1 MAVGTNR
8 WKLGLFV
15 LVGCG
20 VALAALLLLGARSW
34 GKKTAEVVSYF
45 DESVQGLEIG
55 TSVKFRGVTVG
66 RVSDIDIARD
76 LRHVQVTCELSVEKV
91 SKLDL
96 GISAKGL
103 RRKAPMP
110 PGLRVQ
116 LAQTGITGVRFVL
129 IDFFDPKTN
138 PAEALP
144 FPTPSNY
151 IPTASSTMKNLED
164 TFTKTAGRFPEIA
177 DEAARAMIQ
186 VRMVAEQIQA
196 GRLPDRATETMN
208 QANASLA
215 ELSKQLKALN
225 LSQLSNEADKNLK
238 EFNGV
243 LVRTNALLTRLD
255 GEQGL
260 FHNAE
265 RSADAIGEV
274 ARGARSLGPELE
286 LTLRE
291 VRGAAHSIKRLADDL
306 DRDPDMLLKGRAQ
319 TRKP

>member
-1 MAVGTNR
+1 
-8 WKLGLFV
+8 LFV
-15 LVGCG
+15 LVGFG

-34 GKKTAEVVSYF
+34 GKKTVEVVSYF
-45 DESVQGLEIG
+45 DESVQGLELG

-66 RVSDIDIARD
+66 RVASIDIARD
-76 LRHVQVTCELSVEKV
+76 LRHVQVTSELSVEKV
-91 SKLDL
+91 SRLDL
-96 GISAKGL
+96 GVAGSGL
-103 RRKAPMP
+103 KKTKLSPD
-110 PGLRVQ
+110 LRVQ

-138 PAEALP
+138 PVEALP
-144 FPTPSNY
+144 FETPSNY

-164 TFTKTAGRFPEIA
+164 TLTKTANRFPEIA
-177 DEAARAMIQ
+177 DEAARAMTQ
-186 VRMVAEQIQA
+186 VRLVAEQIQA
-196 GRLPDRATETMN
+196 GRLPDHANDTMARAD
-208 QANASLA
+208 ASLS
-215 ELSKQLKALN
+215 ELSAQLRALN
-225 LSQLSNEADKNLK
+225 AAQLSSGVEQNLK
-238 EFNGV
+238 EFNAV
-243 LVRTNALLTRLD
+243 LVRTNALLARLD
-255 GEQGL
+255 GEDGL

-319 TRKP
+319 KENR

>member
-1 MAVGTNR
+1 VAVGTNR

-15 LVGCG
+15 LVGFG

-34 GKKTAEVVSYF
+34 GKKTVEVVSYF
-45 DESVQGLEIG
+45 DESVTGLELG

-66 RVSDIDIARD
+66 RVSSIDIARD
-76 LRHVQVTCELSVEKV
+76 LRHVQVTSELSLEKV
-91 SKLDL
+91 DRLDL
-96 GISAKGL
+96 GISTMGL
-103 RRKAPMP
+103 KKTKMP

-138 PAEALP
+138 PVEALP
-144 FPTPSNY
+144 FETPSNY

-164 TFTKTAGRFPEIA
+164 TLTKTANRFPEIA
-177 DEAARAMIQ
+177 DEAARAMTQ
-186 VRMVAEQIQA
+186 VRVVAEQFQA

-208 QANASLA
+208 QANVSLA
-215 ELSKQLKALN
+215 ELTKQLKAMN
-225 LSQLSNEADKNLK
+225 LGQLSNEADANLK
-238 EFNGV
+238 EFNGL

-255 GEQGL
+255 SENGL

-291 VRGAAHSIKRLADDL
+291 VRAAAHSIKRLADDL

-319 TRKP
+319 KAKP

>member
-15 LVGCG
+15 LVGFG

-34 GKKTAEVVSYF
+34 GKKTVEVVSYF
-45 DESVQGLEIG
+45 DESVQGLELG

-66 RVSDIDIARD
+66 RVSGIDIARD
-76 LRHVQVTCELSVEKV
+76 LRHVQVTSELSVEKV
-91 SKLDL
+91 SRLDL
-96 GISAKGL
+96 GIAANGL
-103 RRKAPMP
+103 RKTKIP
-110 PGLRVQ
+110 PDLRVQ

-129 IDFFDPKTN
+129 IDFFDPKSN
-138 PAEALP
+138 PAQPLP
-144 FPTPSNY
+144 FQTPSNY

-164 TFTKTAGRFPEIA
+164 TLTKTANRFPEIA
-177 DEAARAMIQ
+177 DEAARAMTQ
-186 VRMVAEQIQA
+186 VRLVAEQIQA
-196 GRLPDRATETMN
+196 GKLPDRATDTMN
-208 QANASLA
+208 QANASLS
-215 ELSKQLKALN
+215 ELTKQLKALN
-225 LSQLSNEADKNLK
+225 TAQLSSDATQNLK
-238 EFNGV
+238 ELNGM
-243 LVRTNALLTRLD
+243 LVRANVLLSRLD
-255 GEQGL
+255 GEEGL
-260 FHNAE
+260 FHHAE

-319 TRKP
+319 KEKP

>member
-1 MAVGTNR
+1 VAVGTNR

-34 GKKTAEVVSYF
+34 GKKTVEVVSYF
-45 DESVQGLEIG
+45 DESVQGLELG

-66 RVSDIDIARD
+66 RVSSIDIARD
-76 LRHVQVTCELSVEKV
+76 LRHVQVTSELSVEKV
-91 SKLDL
+91 SRLDL
-96 GISAKGL
+96 GVPVLGPKKAK
-103 RRKAPMP
+103 MP

-129 IDFFDPKTN
+129 IDFFDPNAN
-138 PAEALP
+138 PVEALP
-144 FPTPSNY
+144 FETPPNY

-164 TFTKTAGRFPEIA
+164 TLTKTANRFPEIA
-177 DEAARAMIQ
+177 DEAARAMTQ
-186 VRMVAEQIQA
+186 VRVVAEQFQA

-208 QANASLA
+208 QANVSLA
-215 ELSKQLKALN
+215 ELTKQLKALN
-225 LSQLSNEADKNLK
+225 LGQLSSEADANLK
-238 EFNGV
+238 EFNGL

-255 GEQGL
+255 GEKGL

-265 RSADAIGEV
+265 RSADAIGDV

-291 VRGAAHSIKRLADDL
+291 VRAAAHSIKRLADDL

-319 TRKP
+319 KAKQ

>member
-15 LVGCG
+15 LVGIG
-20 VALAALLLLGARSW
+20 VALAALLLLGARRW
-34 GKKTAEVVSYF
+34 GKKTVDVVSYF
-45 DESVQGLEIG
+45 DESVQGLELG

-66 RVSDIDIARD
+66 RVSSIDIARD
-76 LRHVQVTCELSVEKV
+76 LRHVQVTSELSVEKV
-91 SKLDL
+91 SRLDL
-96 GISAKGL
+96 GVAGL
-103 RRKAPMP
+103 GLKKTRLP

-129 IDFFDPKTN
+129 IDFFDPKSY
-138 PAEALP
+138 PVEPLP
-144 FPTPSNY
+144 FETPPNY

-164 TFTKTAGRFPEIA
+164 TLTRTANRFPEIA
-177 DEAARAMIQ
+177 DEAARAMTQ
-186 VRMVAEQIQA
+186 VRIVAEQIQA
-196 GRLPDRATETMN
+196 GRLPDRANETMN
-208 QANASLA
+208 QANESLS
-215 ELSKQLKALN
+215 ELTKQLKALN
-225 LSQLSNEADKNLK
+225 AGQLSSEAEKNLK
-238 EFNGV
+238 EFNGL
-243 LVRTNALLTRLD
+243 LVRTNALLSRLD
-255 GEQGL
+255 GEQGF

-319 TRKP
+319 KVKQ

>member
-15 LVGCG
+15 LVGLG
-20 VALAALLLLGARSW
+20 VALAALLLLGAWSW
-34 GKKTAEVVSYF
+34 GKKTVEVVSYF
-45 DESVQGLEIG
+45 DESVQGLELG

-66 RVSDIDIARD
+66 RVSSIDIARD
-76 LRHVQVTCELSVEKV
+76 LRHVQVKSELSVEKV
-91 SKLDL
+91 SRLAL
-96 GISAKGL
+96 GVSAGALK
-103 RRKAPMP
+103 KTKIP
-110 PGLRVQ
+110 PELRVQ

-129 IDFFDPKTN
+129 IDFFDPKSN
-138 PAEALP
+138 PVEALP
-144 FPTPSNY
+144 FETPANY

-164 TFTKTAGRFPEIA
+164 TLTKTANRFPEIA

-186 VRMVAEQIQA
+186 VRLVAEQIQA
-196 GRLPDRATETMN
+196 GKLPDRATETMN

-215 ELSKQLKALN
+215 ELTKQLKALN
-225 LSQLSNEADKNLK
+225 LSQLSSQADANLK

-243 LVRTNALLTRLD
+243 LVRTNALLARLD

-319 TRKP
+319 KGKP

>member
-1 MAVGTNR
+1 
-8 WKLGLFV
+8 LFV
-15 LVGCG
+15 LVGLG
-20 VALAALLLLGARSW
+20 VALAALLLLGAWSW
-34 GKKTAEVVSYF
+34 GKKTVEVVSYF
-45 DESVQGLEIG
+45 DESVQGLELG

-66 RVSDIDIARD
+66 RVSSIDIARD
-76 LRHVQVTCELSVEKV
+76 LRHVQVKSELSVEKV
-91 SKLDL
+91 SRLAL
-96 GISAKGL
+96 GVSAGALK
-103 RRKAPMP
+103 KTKIP
-110 PGLRVQ
+110 PELRVQ

-129 IDFFDPKTN
+129 IDFFDPKSN
-138 PAEALP
+138 PVEALP
-144 FPTPSNY
+144 FETPANY

-164 TFTKTAGRFPEIA
+164 TLTKTANRFPEIA

-186 VRMVAEQIQA
+186 VRLVAEQIQA
-196 GRLPDRATETMN
+196 GKLPDRATETMN

-215 ELSKQLKALN
+215 ELTKQLKALN
-225 LSQLSNEADKNLK
+225 LSQLSSQADANLK

-243 LVRTNALLTRLD
+243 LVRTNALLARLD

-319 TRKP
+319 KGKP